1 MDWESGFGAV
11 GHGIV
16 QEVEDEFGTDKVMAL
31 AASSLVQPLDKVK
44 ERGGK
49 EREERRGG
57 VGREGWRYVG

>member
-49 EREERRGG
+49 EREERREG